1 MSQLFSARCYNRDLH
16 HFPDEVNVKRALM
29 VTFVLL
35 VTAGLESGTAQ
46 PPAARYDLVIRGG
59 HVLDGAGNP
68 WVAADVAVTAD
79 TIVAVGPALTGRG
92 KREIDA
98 RGLVVSPGFIDIHT
112 HARRG
117 IFDVPTADNYVRQG
131 VTTLFEGPDGGS
143 PVPLKPFLD
152 RIVSTRI
159 TPNWGMFIGQGSVR
173 EAVMG
178 RVNRPATPG
187 ELDKMKELVREGMR
201 EGAFGLS
208 SGLVYV
214 PGIFTPPSEVES
226 LAGVA
231 GAMGGMYQ
239 SHMRNE
245 AAGVLES
252 VRETIAVG
260 ELGHMP
266 TQVTH
271 HKIIGTGNWGRSVDT
286 LRLVTEA
293 RTRGVD
299 VTIDQ
304 YPYTASATSIS
315 VLLPPWAL
323 EGTSAEAVA
332 RIKDPALRAKMKA
345 AVVESMRLERGGGDA
360 SNVAVSSCR
369 WDPTLA
375 GKNLADI
382 TRARGA
388 EPTLENAADTV
399 LWIVEQGGAQGIF
412 HAIDEGDLE
421 RILKAPETMI
431 GSDGEV
437 PVFGQASPHPRSYG
451 TFVRVL
457 GRYVRE
463 RHVIT
468 LADAVRRM
476 TSFPAWRAGLHDR
489 GLLRPGMKA
498 DIAIWDADRIGDTA
512 TYQQPHQYA
521 VGVSRVIVNGD
532 VVFEDGRMTA
542 ARPGRVL
549 HGPAYVPQK

>member
-1 MSQLFSARCYNRDLH
+1 M
-16 HFPDEVNVKRALM
+16 KRLLPAIAL
-29 VTFVLL
+29 VL
-35 VTAGLESGTAQ
+35 VTIGQQSWRAQ
-46 PPAARYDLVIRGG
+46 SSAPVYDVVIRGG

-68 WVAADVAVTAD
+68 WIAADVAIKGD
-79 TIVAVGPALTGRG
+79 TIVAVAPALAG
-92 KREIDA
+92 KGAREIDA
-98 RGLVVSPGFIDIHT
+98 TGLMVSPGFIDIHT

-117 IFDVPTADNYVRQG
+117 IFEVPTADNYVRQG
-131 VTTLFEGPDGGS
+131 VTTLFEGPDGSS
-143 PVPLKPFLD
+143 PVPIKGFLD
-152 RIVSTRI
+152 RIEATKI
-159 TPNWGMFIGQGSVR
+159 TPNWATFIGQGSVR

-178 RVNRPATPG
+178 RVNRPATP
-187 ELDKMKELVREGMR
+187 EEIEKMKGLVRAGMR

-214 PGIFTPPSEVES
+214 PGVYTPAAEVEA
-226 LAGVA
+226 LGAVA

-245 AAGVLES
+245 AAGILES

-260 ELGHMP
+260 EKGRMP
-266 TQVTH
+266 TQITH
-271 HKIIGTGNWGRSVDT
+271 HKIIGTGNWGKSVET
-286 LRLVTEA
+286 LRLVAEA
-293 RTRGVD
+293 RARGVD

-323 EGTSAEAVA
+323 EGTNAQVVA
-332 RIKDPALRAKMKA
+332 RLKDPALRARMKPEI
-345 AVVESMRLERGGGDA
+345 VESMRLERGGGDA
-360 SNVAVSSCR
+360 KNVSISFCV
-369 WDPTLA
+369 WDPKLA

-388 EPTLENAADTV
+388 EPTLENAAETV

-412 HAIDEGDLE
+412 HAIDEADLE
-421 RILKAPETMI
+421 RILKAPETMVA
-431 GSDGEV
+431 SDGEV
-437 PVFGQASPHPRSYG
+437 CVFGQASPHPRSYG

-476 TSFPAWRAGLHDR
+476 TSLPAWRAGLQDR
-489 GLLRPGMKA
+489 GIIRTGMKA

-512 TYQQPHQYA
+512 TYEQPHQYA
-521 VGVSRVIVNGD
+521 TGVSRVIVNGQ
-532 VVFEDGRMTA
+532 VVFADGQMTP

-549 HGPAYVPQK
+549 HGPAFVPSK

>member
-1 MSQLFSARCYNRDLH
+1 M
-16 HFPDEVNVKRALM
+16 KRLVAASI
-29 VTFVLL
+29 LL
-35 VTAGLESGTAQ
+35 LLTMGLNSPTAQ
-46 PPAARYDLVIRGG
+46 VPGPAYDLVIRGG

-68 WVAADVAVTAD
+68 WVVADVAVRGD
-79 TIVAVGPALTGRG
+79 SIVAVAPGLAGAG
-92 KREIDA
+92 AREIDA

-117 IFDVPTADNYVRQG
+117 IFEVPTADNYVRQG
-131 VTTLFEGPDGGS
+131 VTTLFEGPDGSS
-143 PVPLKPFLD
+143 PVPLGPFLD
-152 RIVSTRI
+152 RIRTTRI
-159 TPNWGMFIGQGSVR
+159 SPNWAMLVGQGSVR

-178 RVNRPATPG
+178 RVNRPATPD
-187 ELDKMKELVREGMR
+187 EIEKMKDLVRAGMKD
-201 EGAFGLS
+201 GAFGLS

-214 PGIFTPPSEVES
+214 PGIFTPPAEVEA
-226 LAGVA
+226 LAAVA
-231 GAMGGMYQ
+231 GSMGGFYQ

-245 AAGVLES
+245 AAGILDS

-260 ELGHMP
+260 EHGRMP
-266 TQVTH
+266 TQITH
-271 HKIIGTGNWGRSVDT
+271 HKIIGTGNWGKSVET
-286 LRLVTEA
+286 LRLVAEA
-293 RTRGVD
+293 RARGVD
-299 VTIDQ
+299 ATIDQ
-304 YPYTASATSIS
+304 YPYTASATGIN

-323 EGTSAEAVA
+323 EGTNAQVVA
-332 RIKDPALRAKMKA
+332 RIKDPALRAKIKPA
-345 AVVESMRLERGGGDA
+345 IVESLRLERGGGDA
-360 SNVAVSSCR
+360 SNVTVSSCS

-375 GKNLADI
+375 GINLADI

-388 EPTLENAADTV
+388 DPTLDNAADTV
-399 LWIVEQGGAQGIF
+399 LWIVEHGGAQGIF
-412 HAIDEGDLE
+412 HAIDEADLE
-421 RILKAPETMI
+421 RILQAPETMI

-437 PVFGQASPHPRSYG
+437 VVFGKASPHPRSYG

-498 DIAIWDADRIGDTA
+498 DIAIWDAETIGDAA
-512 TYQQPHQYA
+512 TYQKPHQYA
-521 VGVSRVIVNGD
+521 VGVSRVIVNGE
-532 VVFEDGRMTA
+532 VVFEDAHMTA

-549 HGPAYVPQK
+549 RGPAYIAPK

>member
-1 MSQLFSARCYNRDLH
+1 M
-16 HFPDEVNVKRALM
+16 KRVLM
-29 VTFVLL
+29 VAFVLL
-35 VTAGLESGTAQ
+35 VTVGLASWTAQ
-46 PPAARYDLVIRGG
+46 PSAPTYDLIIRGG

-68 WVAADVAVTAD
+68 WVVADVAVTSD
-79 TIVAVGPALTGRG
+79 TIVAIGPALAAKG

-117 IFDVPTADNYVRQG
+117 IFEVPTADNYVRQG

-152 RIVSTRI
+152 RVQTARI
-159 TPNWGMFIGQGSVR
+159 TPNWAMFIGQGSVR

-178 RVNRPATPG
+178 RVNRPATPD
-187 ELDKMKELVREGMR
+187 ELEKMKALVRTGMKD
-201 EGAFGLS
+201 GAFGLS

-214 PGIFTPPSEVES
+214 PGVFTQPAEVEA
-226 LAGVA
+226 LAAVA

-245 AAGVLES
+245 AVGVLDS

-260 ELGHMP
+260 EKGRMP

-271 HKIIGTGNWGRSVDT
+271 HKIIGTGNWGRSTET
-286 LRLVTEA
+286 LRLVAEA
-293 RTRGVD
+293 RARGVD

-323 EGTSAEAVA
+323 EGTSAEVVA
-332 RIKDPALRAKMKA
+332 RIKDPALRAKMKPA
-345 AVVESMRLERGGGDA
+345 IVESMRLERGGGDA
-360 SNVAVSSCR
+360 KNVAVSSCT
-369 WDPTLA
+369 WDPKLA
-375 GKNLADI
+375 GKNLAEI

-388 EPTLENAADTV
+388 EPTLENAAGTV

-431 GSDGEV
+431 ASDGEV
-437 PVFGQASPHPRSYG
+437 PVFGKASPHPRSYG

-498 DIAIWDADRIGDTA
+498 DIAIWDADRIGDAA
-512 TYQQPHQYA
+512 TYEQPHQYA
-521 VGVSRVIVNGD
+521 AGVSRVIVNGE
-532 VVFEDGRMTA
+532 VVFEDGHMTA

-549 HGPAYVPQK
+549 HGPAYVAQK

>member
-1 MSQLFSARCYNRDLH
+1 M
-16 HFPDEVNVKRALM
+16 KRVLV
-29 VTFVLL
+29 VTLVLL
-35 VTAGLESGTAQ
+35 VTVGLGSRVAQ
-46 PPAARYDLVIRGG
+46 PPAPAYDLVIRGG

-68 WVAADVAVTAD
+68 WVVADVAVTAD
-79 TIVAVGPALTGRG
+79 TIAAIGPGLAGKG

-117 IFDVPTADNYVRQG
+117 IVDVPTADNYVRQG

-152 RIVSTRI
+152 RILTTKI
-159 TPNWGMFIGQGSVR
+159 TPNWAMFIGQGSVR

-178 RVNRPATPG
+178 RVNRPATPD
-187 ELDKMKELVREGMR
+187 EIEKMKDLVRAGMR

-214 PGIFTPPSEVES
+214 PGIFTPPAEVEA
-226 LAGVA
+226 LAAVA

-245 AAGVLES
+245 AAGVLDS

-260 ELGHMP
+260 EKGRMP

-271 HKIIGTGNWGRSVDT
+271 HKIIGTGNWGKSVET
-286 LRLVTEA
+286 LRLVAEA
-293 RTRGVD
+293 RSRGVD

-323 EGTSAEAVA
+323 EGTSAEVVA
-332 RIKDPALRAKMKA
+332 RIKDPALRAKMKPA
-345 AVVESMRLERGGGDA
+345 IVESMRLERGGGDA
-360 SNVAVSSCR
+360 KNVAVSSCL
-369 WDPTLA
+369 WDPKLA
-375 GKNLADI
+375 GKNLAEI

-388 EPTLENAADTV
+388 EPTLEHAADTV

-421 RILKAPETMI
+421 RILRAPETMI

-437 PVFGQASPHPRSYG
+437 VVFGHASPHPRSYG

-489 GLLRPGMKA
+489 GLLRPGMRA

-512 TYQQPHQYA
+512 TYERPHQYA
-521 VGVSRVIVNGD
+521 VGVSRVIVNGQ
-532 VVFEDGRMTA
+532 VVFEDGHMTA

-549 HGPAYVPQK
+549 YGPAYATQK